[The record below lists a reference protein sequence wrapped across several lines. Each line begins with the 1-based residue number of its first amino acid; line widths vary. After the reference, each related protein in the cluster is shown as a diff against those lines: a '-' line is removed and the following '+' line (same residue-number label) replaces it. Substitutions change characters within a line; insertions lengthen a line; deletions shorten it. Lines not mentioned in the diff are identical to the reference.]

1 MSSATWRHCTA
12 CRENK
17 HGRVVSVALVSR
29 KPSRAQ
35 GLGGTEQAEASD
47 VFWMIQSTI
56 EVVNQRNSQIR
67 FAIEKDHLEIT
78 H

>member
-1 MSSATWRHCTA
+1 MVSA
-12 CRENK
+12 
-17 HGRVVSVALVSR
+17 ALVSK

-35 GLGGTEQAEASD
+35 GLGGTEQSEASD

-56 EVVNQRNSQIR
+56 EVVNQRKSKIR
-67 FAIEKDHLEIT
+67 FAIEKDHLKIT